1 MAVFTD
7 KQMIGMGVAV
17 AVLGYLA
24 WKKGLPAIG
33 NAVNPVN
40 PDNVFYSGTNAVGE
54 ALTGEE
60 GFSLG
65 AWLYDVTHTSTDTIN
80 GG

>member
-1 MAVFTD
+1 MFTNKQLLGLGAV
-7 KQMIGMGVAV
+7 VAV
-17 AVLGYLA
+17 GGYLI

-33 NAVNPVN
+33 DAVNPVN
-40 PDNVFYSGTNAVGE
+40 PENVFYSGTNAVGE

-65 AWLYDVTHTSTDTIN
+65 AWLYDVTNTNTDTIN